1 MFTIDQILSAH
12 SKVKSG
18 VDFPVYIKDLIK
30 LGVIGYETFVANGH
44 TDFFG
49 TENFKTSTNPKYGP
63 LVISDKNDAAQF
75 QLDLK
80 SHQEGK
86 TNYPTFC
93 EDCAKSG
100 VYKWVVNMSKMTC
113 SYLDKNDK
121 LILVENIPQ

>member
-18 VDFPVYIKDLIK
+18 ADFPAYIQELIK
-30 LGVIGYETFVANGH
+30 LGVVSYETFVTDGH
-44 TDFFG
+44 TDFYG
-49 TENFKTSTNPKYGP
+49 SENFKTSTNAKYGP
-63 LVISDKNDAAQF
+63 LVISDKTNMTEF
-75 QLDLK
+75 KSDLK
-80 SHQEGK
+80 SHQQGK

-100 VYKWVVNMSKMTC
+100 VYKWVVYMSKMTC

>member
-18 VDFPVYIKDLIK
+18 ADFPAYIKDLIK
-30 LGVIGYETFVANGH
+30 LGVIGYETFVADGH

-49 TENFKTSTNPKYGP
+49 AENFKTSTNAKYNA
-63 LVISDKNDAAQF
+63 LIISDKNDAVQF

-80 SHQEGK
+80 SHRQSK
-86 TNYPTFC
+86 TNYATFC

-100 VYKWVVNMSKMTC
+100 VYKWVLICQNDL
-113 SYLDKNDK
+113 YLFR
-121 LILVENIPQ
+121 QA